1 MSRLLHPK
9 TLMAIKDLPLAAKT
23 VIDGFMAGINKSN
36 VKGTGI
42 EFSQYRSYQPGDD
55 LRWLDWKMYARS
67 DRYYIR
73 ESEME
78 TSISVKFLIDATSSM
93 NHSDSSITKIE
104 YARYIAA
111 SLAYLAHLQGD
122 SIGLYVFKENEL
134 FSLISRKEPQHL
146 TRFYYQLEQIT
157 PEGKFTNA
165 IHYKHLFTGE
175 RKKELLVFISDFYE
189 ERTEISDLLHML
201 SSLRHEIIAFHLM
214 GENELT
220 MNYTGYTTLRDFE
233 TGKTVD
239 INSDESKLLYTQ
251 RLENYLSS
259 IRMKLLDKQ
268 IFYRMINMSQTMDEV
283 LRDFLNQRQKS
294 FL

>member
-1 MSRLLHPK
+1 
-9 TLMAIKDLPLAAKT
+9 MAIKDLPLAAKT

>member
-146 TRFYYQLEQIT
+146 TRFYYKLEQIT

-165 IHYKHLFTGE
+165 IHYQHLFTGE

>member
-189 ERTEISDLLHML
+189 ERTEIHIVRS
-201 SSLRHEIIAFHLM
+201 
-214 GENELT
+214 N
-220 MNYTGYTTLRDFE
+220 
-233 TGKTVD
+233 
-239 INSDESKLLYTQ
+239 
-251 RLENYLSS
+251 SS
-259 IRMKLLDKQ
+259 I
-268 IFYRMINMSQTMDEV
+268 YRDSPV
-283 LRDFLNQRQKS
+283 WVY
-294 FL
+294 